1 MGGLVANPLLKVL
14 SKKQYHLPLAF
25 TGEPKIWK

>member
-14 SKKQYHLPLAF
+14 SKKQELLPLDF
-25 TGEPKIWK
+25 FEEPALW

>member
-14 SKKQYHLPLAF
+14 SKKQDRLPLDF
-25 TGEPKIWK
+25 RDEPNIWK